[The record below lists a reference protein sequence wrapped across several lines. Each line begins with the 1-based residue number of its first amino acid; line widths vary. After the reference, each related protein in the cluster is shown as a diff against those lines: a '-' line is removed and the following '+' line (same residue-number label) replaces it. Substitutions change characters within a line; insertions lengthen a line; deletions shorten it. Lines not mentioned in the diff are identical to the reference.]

1 MEYGIRKTRSSKK
14 LVFISEPYYT
24 NEKMIGEK
32 ENMIKNLQDRVAL
45 HNGVEMP
52 WFGLGVFKVEEG
64 PELVNAVKMAIKQG
78 YRSIDTAAIYA
89 NEKAVG
95 EGIREG
101 IKEAGISRED
111 LFITS
116 KVWNKDQGYEE
127 TLAAYEESLQKLGL
141 EYLDLYL
148 VHWPVEGKYKDTWR
162 ALEKLYKE
170 GRVRAIGV
178 SNFQIHHLKDVME
191 GAEVKPMINQVEYHP
206 RLTQK
211 ELRDFCREQGIQ
223 MEAWSPLMQGQ
234 LLDNETLQEIADK
247 YGKTTAQIILR
258 WDLQNEVV
266 TIPKSTKEHRITQN
280 ADIFNFEL
288 TKEDMEQIDA
298 LNQNHRVGP
307 DPDNFDF

>member
-1 MEYGIRKTRSSKK
+1 M
-14 LVFISEPYYT
+14 
-24 NEKMIGEK
+24 
-32 ENMIKNLQDRVAL
+32 NLQSTTTL

-52 WFGLGVFKVEEG
+52 WFGLGVFKVEDG
-64 PELVNAVKMAIKQG
+64 PELVEAVKSAIKAG
-78 YRSIDTAAIYA
+78 YRSIDTAAIYG

-95 EGIREG
+95 EGIRAG

-116 KVWNKDQGYEE
+116 KVWNSDQGYET
-127 TLAAYEESLQKLGL
+127 TLAAYEESLKKLEL
-141 EYLDLYL
+141 DYLDLYL
-148 VHWPVEGKYKDTWR
+148 VHWPVEGKYKESWR
-162 ALEKLYKE
+162 ALETLYKE
-170 GRVRAIGV
+170 ERVRAIGV
-178 SNFQIHHLKDVME
+178 SNFQIHHLKDVLA
-191 GAEVKPMINQVEYHP
+191 GAGMKPMINQVEYHP

-211 ELRDFCREQGIQ
+211 ELQAFCKEQGIQ

-234 LLDNETLQEIADK
+234 LLDNETLKEIAHK

-266 TIPKSTKEHRITQN
+266 TIPKSTKEHRIVAN

-288 TKEDMEQIDA
+288 TKEDMEKIDA
-298 LNQNHRVGP
+298 LNENHRVGP